1 MEEKTL
7 FARKAT
13 GLVREIGLTTAIIL
27 AVCNAVGLGWQKR
40 VFQAIG
46 AESVHPQEYVLGIH
60 PMVMAFFLIGILML
74 VSIYAFA
81 VLSSAMPRSGGGYV
95 FMSRIINPA
104 FSFVATCLEFL
115 SVAISYGLI
124 AVATFEATL
133 IFGSLAGV
141 DTSAF
146 ANPWFMSIFG
156 IVIIAI
162 FSGIACLGT
171 RMTGYVLHV
180 MFWIPAGILAV
191 VYLVFLLANP
201 TAMEAGVGAIYP
213 GVTATQYT
221 QAAIDQGMASS
232 GIYWSAVFAA
242 SFYAYWAYIGYAAAT
257 FVAGEVKEASRSL
270 PKAIFVSGIVIMG
283 IYMSISFLLARA
295 GSMAG
300 VVDIGGGRT
309 WSLIDAVGF
318 LTHGG
323 GSFDAAGLPA
333 VGAWMPYFAGIS
345 AYGVFGVGMGKLFGI
360 LMLAMGTLWV
370 ANDIPPFILTC
381 SRMLF
386 AMGFDRILPEW
397 VADINERRA
406 SPVNAIIVTSVAALV
421 GVVAEAELFGTG
433 GLNLAFLHHPFGQNF
448 INSAGAIVATDLW
461 DALFFGGMG
470 LACALFPSRLPEVFE
485 RAPWRQSRGMVV
497 GMGWAAFATNA
508 LLSLLILTHS
518 AGYGWGPIT
527 VSLGPLGSFGGNFAS
542 LNFWFTVV
550 LILVSLG
557 VYYWGRSRARR
568 VGADLTTIFA
578 QIPPE

>member
-46 AESVHPQEYVLGIH
+46 AESVHPQMYVLGIH
-60 PMVMAFFLIGILML
+60 PMVMAFLLIGILML

-95 FMSRIINPA
+95 FMSRIISPA
-104 FSFVATCLEFL
+104 FAFVATCLEFL

-141 DTSAF
+141 DTSAL
-146 ANPWFMSIFG
+146 ANPYFMTIFG
-156 IVIIAI
+156 IVVIAI
-162 FSGIACLGT
+162 FSAIACMGT

-191 VYLVFLLANP
+191 VYLVFILANP
-201 TAMEAGVGAIYP
+201 AAMEAGVGAIAP
-213 GVTATQYT
+213 GHTAAEYT
-221 QAAIDQGMASS
+221 QAAIDQGLTS

-295 GSMAG
+295 GGMAG
-300 VVDIGGGRT
+300 VVDVGGGKT

-318 LTHGG
+318 LRYRGDFG
-323 GSFDAAGLPA
+323 DLPA
-333 VGAWMPYFAGIS
+333 IGAWMPYFAGIS
-345 AYGVFGVGMGKLFGI
+345 AYGVFGAGMGKLFGI
-360 LMLAMGTLWV
+360 LMLAMGTMWV

-397 VADINERRA
+397 VADINEKRA
-406 SPVNAIIVTSVAALV
+406 SPINAIIVTSVAALV
-421 GVVAEAELFGTG
+421 GVAAEAELFGDAG
-433 GLNLAFLHHPFGQNF
+433 LAFLKPILHSPFGQQW
-448 INSAGAIVATDLW
+448 ISSSGAIVATDLW

-470 LACALFPSRLPEVFE
+470 LACAWFPSRLPEVFE
-485 RAPWRQSRGMVV
+485 RAPWRQSRGLVV
-497 GMGWAAFATNA
+497 GMGWAAFATNV
-508 LLSLLILTHS
+508 LLSLLILCHG
-518 AGYGWGPIT
+518 AGYGWGPSF
-527 VSLGPLGSFGGNFAS
+527 SLGALGHFGGNWLS

-557 VYYWGRSRARR
+557 VYYWGRNRAKR

>member
-1 MEEKTL
+1 MAEKTL

-13 GLVREIGLTTAIIL
+13 GLVREIGFSTAIIL

-60 PMVMAFFLIGILML
+60 PMVMAFLLIGIMML

-95 FMSRIINPA
+95 FMSRIISPG

-141 DTSAF
+141 DTSAL
-146 ANPWFMSIFG
+146 ANPWFMSFFG
-156 IVIIAI
+156 IVVIAI
-162 FSGIACLGT
+162 FSGIACMGT

-180 MFWIPAGILAV
+180 MFWIPAAILVV
-191 VYLVFLLANP
+191 VYLVFLVASP
-201 TAMEAGVGAIYP
+201 AGMEAGVGAITS
-213 GVTATQYT
+213 GHTAAEYT
-221 QAAIDQGMASS
+221 QAAIDQGLTS
-232 GIYWSAVFAA
+232 GVYWSAVFAA

-270 PKAIFVSGIVIMG
+270 PKIIFISGIVIMA

-300 VVDIGGGRT
+300 VVDIGGGKT
-309 WSLIDAVGF
+309 WSLIDSVGF
-318 LTHGG
+318 LKYG
-323 GSFDAAGLPA
+323 GSFDTAGLPA
-333 VGAWMPYFAGIS
+333 IGAWMPYFAGIA
-345 AYGVFGVGMGKLFGI
+345 AYGTFGAGFGKLFGL
-360 LMLAMGTLWV
+360 LMFVMGTLWV

-397 VADINERRA
+397 VADINEKRA
-406 SPVNAIIVTSVAALV
+406 APVNAIIVTSVAALI
-421 GVVAEAELFGTG
+421 GVVAEAELFGDAG
-433 GLNLAFLHHPFGQNF
+433 IAFLKPILHSPFGQQF
-448 INSAGAIVATDLW
+448 ISSSGAIVATDLW

-485 RAPWRQSRGMVV
+485 RAPWRQSKRLVV
-497 GMGWAAFATNA
+497 GMGWASFVTNA
-508 LLSLLILTHS
+508 LFSLLILVHS
-518 AGYGWGPIT
+518 AGYGWGPIKIT
-527 VSLGPLGSFGGNFAS
+527 LGPLGSFGGNFLS
-542 LNFWFTVV
+542 LNFWFTIV
-550 LILVSLG
+550 LIVVSAL
-557 VYYWGRSRARR
+557 VYYWGRSRAKRL
-568 VGADLTTIFA
+568 GADLTTIFA